1 MTEEQLVEGTKHVLL
16 RAYLEQII
24 VPIYLTPDSG
34 DVEVRG
40 TGTLLEVGEK
50 LCLITASHVFD
61 ECDLS
66 KLSSPWGRKQAEMV
80 TWGEFR
86 LRKAPHGSNLP
97 DVAIAELQSSETIA
111 AFRANYRRLTL
122 AQVAMPTRGSTHVLA
137 GFPEAMAAATETTI
151 DQDPLIYFTEM
162 LVEPPPDEDLKDAR
176 QPAWDLFFA
185 LERRGKVIGL
195 DGAIREIPDLQGAS
209 GCVIWEM
216 TVSEGLWTPDK
227 ALKAIGVQRS
237 ALKGKWF
244 RATNWLSVIP
254 LLAPID
260 ARAAHQLAMA
270 LVGEERG
277 TAMFRAAGFEIPAS
291 PV

>member
-1 MTEEQLVEGTKHVLL
+1 VREEHLVEGAKHVFL
-16 RAYLEQII
+16 RSYLEQVI
-24 VPIYLTPDSG
+24 VPIYLTHNSG

-61 ECDLS
+61 ACDPG
-66 KLSSPWGRKQAEMV
+66 KLSSPWGRKQAPTV

-86 LRKAPHGSNLP
+86 LRKAPEGSNLP
-97 DVAIAELQSSETIA
+97 DVAIAELQSPETIV

-122 AQVAMPTRGSTHVLA
+122 AQVAMPTLGSSHILA
-137 GFPEAMAAATETTI
+137 GFPEATAAATETTI
-151 DQDPLIYFTEM
+151 DHDPLIYFTEM
-162 LVEPPPDEDLKDAR
+162 LAAAPPDEDLKDAR

-216 TVSEGLWTPDK
+216 TAGEGLWTPDK

-260 ARAAHQLAMA
+260 PRAAHQLAVA
-270 LVGEERG
+270 LVGAESA
-277 TAMFRAAGFEIPAS
+277 TAMFRSAGFEVPA
-291 PV
+291 PPE